1 MKKTKSSILAILLVT
16 VMSFTL
22 MTSTACKD
30 DKVYYNNE
38 NDPLVFSSAEVD
50 KVFNPFF
57 STNAADSS
65 VVGMTQ
71 IGMLTNDK
79 DGKPVCGKEYPT
91 VAEKLVIADNGKEE
105 DKGLQTTYY
114 FVLKNDLK
122 FSDGSPLTIKDV
134 LFNLYVYLDPV
145 YTGSSTIYST
155 DIVGLKAYRSNTR
168 DENEQDS
175 FRDQFEIKAESRIDA
190 LLDTVSEAKERISD
204 GLVDNVYDGMVEYL
218 AEMAGKTAYAHV
230 MDDYTK
236 ATEFFKEE
244 LATDFSNSMDSYSEM
259 KFYDENK
266 KVYENMFTT
275 DVEVFLYNEGY
286 ITWNKKEAK
295 MYCSAKNDYKD
306 VRGWTKK
313 RKNLKHHMVISGFSN
328 FYCDRYQDMMRAL
341 TRKAEIARKCNSS
354 VACTLS
360 LQAALQR
367 RKAQFAKVDSV
378 SVASAVKA
386 PDVAFTVKS
395 APPEKEPPKD
405 SETEEMLKNAEMDS
419 EDAFR
424 MVEDSIVEQEEA
436 MEKGFGVGVFEDDGD
451 MDYEMEEVA

>member
-1 MKKTKSSILAILLVT
+1 MFDLYKQIQKQYPPISTLEEERRLITVERHDEARCRELLVLHNIGLARTIGVQFAKICGGYEDAVQIAMIGLIRASEKFDLDKNIKFSSYATYSIMGKLSHQTVSRDNITNNLLCLSINRPVNARNSKASDSEPTAELADFIDKVIEPKYKERTKFEFNPQKEVEKSDSIRFIEKIINDRKCELRAKDIVKEYIGITESKDIEGEVTLKLLGLKHGVTRERIRQILEEFYGYIKRQLLKVPDYKLAIAGRVKKEN
-16 VMSFTL
+16 
-22 MTSTACKD
+22 AR
-30 DKVYYNNE
+30 NNVRYSRPSRE
-38 NDPLVFSSAEVD
+38 SIRY
-50 KVFNPFF
+50 KR
-57 STNAADSS
+57 
-65 VVGMTQ
+65 
-71 IGMLTNDK
+71 
-79 DGKPVCGKEYPT
+79 
-91 VAEKLVIADNGKEE
+91 IAD
-105 DKGLQTTYY
+105 
-114 FVLKNDLK
+114 
-122 FSDGSPLTIKDV
+122 
-134 LFNLYVYLDPV
+134 
-145 YTGSSTIYST
+145 
-155 DIVGLKAYRSNTR
+155 
-168 DENEQDS
+168 
-175 FRDQFEIKAESRIDA
+175 
-190 LLDTVSEAKERISD
+190 
-204 GLVDNVYDGMVEYL
+204 
-218 AEMAGKTAYAHV
+218 
-230 MDDYTK
+230 
-236 ATEFFKEE
+236 
-244 LATDFSNSMDSYSEM
+244 
-259 KFYDENK
+259 
-266 KVYENMFTT
+266 
-275 DVEVFLYNEGY
+275 EGV
-286 ITWNKKEAK
+286 
-295 MYCSAKNDYKD
+295 KD